1 MAIGMTEKTDDLET
15 SPRREKYLNTLAQ
28 QEMATRQEL
37 LTRVVKRVSFYI
49 DGQDP
54 SLDGVLKLLRGSL
67 QETSHRDIN
76 SVIERFDQAEP
87 YIKQRRE
94 DVAQI
99 VRSLLVV
106 TVQSL
111 QQFPLSRALKKSID
125 EFVVAVSQ
133 SSKREHFYIELLER
147 LADIQQ
153 KAIEEIK
160 QAKVGLWGKLFG
172 GSPEE
177 ETQTIDHSLEQW
189 VKDLDLTLRSAVNF
203 PQLKEQLKLHL
214 DNIRYT
220 LNVYQQAIDANVR
233 KGKKADVIVQQVGR
247 RMHDLLTGL
256 PNREQYTERL
266 THEYHRWKRYKRPL
280 TIAVFEVD
288 NFQETTEQYGE
299 QATDKVLKII
309 GGSIAKRL
317 REVDFFCRFEGEKF
331 VALLPETQLDG
342 AKVVLEKIRSAIARA
357 AFNYQDESISI
368 TLSIGVTDFKKGD
381 ELESA
386 FMRADDLLY
395 AAKIDGMNR
404 LHFA

>member
-1 MAIGMTEKTDDLET
+1 MAIGMTEKTDDVEG
-15 SPRREKYLNTLAQ
+15 SPRREKYLSTLAQ
-28 QEMATRQEL
+28 QEKATRQEL
-37 LTRVVKRVSFYI
+37 LARVVKRVSFYI

-94 DVAQI
+94 DIVQI

-106 TVQSL
+106 TVQTL
-111 QQFPLSRALKKSID
+111 QQFPLSRPLKKSID
-125 EFVVAVSQ
+125 EFVVEVSQ
-133 SSKREHFYIELLER
+133 TSKREHFYIELLER

-172 GSPEE
+172 GSQEE
-177 ETQTIDHSLEQW
+177 ETQTIDHSLEKW
-189 VKDLDLTLRSAVNF
+189 VADLELTLSSAVNF

-220 LNVYQQAIDANVR
+220 LGVYQQAIDANAR
-233 KGKKADVIVQQVGR
+233 KGKKADVIVQQIEKR
-247 RMHDLLTGL
+247 QHDPLTGL
-256 PNREQYTERL
+256 PNRERYNERL
-266 THEYHRWKRYKRPL
+266 AHEYHRWRRYKRPL

-288 NFQETTEQYGE
+288 NFQETKDRYGE
-299 QATDKVLKII
+299 LATDKVLKII

-317 REVDFFCRFEGEKF
+317 REVDFFCRYDGEKF

-342 AKVVLEKIRSAIARA
+342 AKIVLEKIRAAIARA

-368 TLSIGVTDFKKGD
+368 TLSIGATDFKKGD

-404 LHFA
+404 LRLA